1 MAYSGSVFKSVCQD
15 ILEPRGVKVGGY
27 KDEIFDSLTDERRD
41 ELSCQ
46 IW

>member
-1 MAYSGSVFKSVCQD
+1 MAGQSVFKSVCED

-27 KDEIFDSLTDERRD
+27 KDDLFDSISDKEHE
-41 ELSCQ
+41 ELGCQ